1 MPMRKRR
8 PIRIK
13 IPGDPIPWKRPGQNK
28 KDRYD
33 EQKAQKHAVGLIAR
47 SLLNGSKFK
56 PFKEAVCVS
65 MEFLMPI
72 PEYRE
77 RKITSKINDD
87 ETVWHTCVPDT
98 DNLIKFYGDAL
109 NGILWTDDRI
119 IASVL
124 GEKYYSV
131 ETATIIEVSEL

>member
-1 MPMRKRR
+1 
-8 PIRIK
+8 
-13 IPGDPIPWKRPGQNK
+13 
-28 KDRYD
+28 
-33 EQKAQKHAVGLIAR
+33 
-47 SLLNGSKFK
+47 
-56 PFKEAVCVS
+56 